1 MIKIILKFKNKVV
14 REFKTNEINITIGR
28 SNDNI
33 ICIDN
38 LAVSKH
44 HARITESENKYF
56 IEDLY
61 STNGTFKDK
70 KLIHREELKNGNE
83 VIIGKHTL
91 QFFIENTEDSHY
103 VPNIKNIDRDKT
115 MVLETEDQKKRL
127 AKLQK

>member
-1 MIKIILKFKNKVV
+1 MIKIILKFKNKII
-14 REFKTNEINITIGR
+14 REFKTNDINITVGR
-28 SNDNI
+28 SNDNV

-44 HARITESENKYF
+44 HARIIESQNKYF

-70 KLIHREELKNGNE
+70 KLIHCEELKNGDE

-91 QFFIENTEDSHY
+91 KIFLENTENSH
-103 VPNIKNIDRDKT
+103 NATDIKNIDRDKT
-115 MVLETEDQKKRL
+115 MVLETEEQKRML